1 MSLANFWRISKK
13 IPWWVGI
20 LSLTLFYSLFF
31 MQKTV
36 LVASDLGRHIT
47 NGHIIL
53 KTASVFNINLY
64 SYTFPD
70 RAAPNH
76 HWLFGVIAALV
87 HDASGFSGLTLLSV
101 FLYAAAAGMTLWYC
115 TKKYGRLAG
124 LMAGLLVLP
133 LITDRSEVRP
143 EAFSLFFFSL
153 QLCTLFLWHEKK
165 ITTTITALIFFVTGV
180 LWVNIHIFFFM
191 EFLILGAVG
200 AQVFLQKNWK
210 MFQQLIFITFITL
223 CATLCNP
230 LGLKGAL
237 YPTQILGEYGYRV
250 AENQPPLFFLSHFT
264 RPINWYLVIVFVIT
278 SIPLVLLIKKNWR
291 SYTAVSLIFCALL
304 LATNKLI
311 RFENFFGIIAMMTTA
326 AAIAHWGTYL
336 QKKIESGLQQSVYLS
351 VFSFIAFGILTLLL
365 GTGLF
370 FPFNPSFGLGLY
382 PRVNASAD
390 FFKSL
395 KITGPLF
402 NNFDI
407 GGYLI
412 YHLYPQTKV
421 YVDNRAEAYP
431 ASFLQEYRVA
441 QEDDTAWKKI
451 DDKNTFGAIYFFRLE
466 NTEWAQAFLVKRI
479 SDPAWVPIYVDDYAI
494 IFVRN
499 IPQHEEVIKKYRLP
513 PELFRINSNLP

>member
-1 MSLANFWRISKK
+1 
-13 IPWWVGI
+13 
-20 LSLTLFYSLFF
+20 
-31 MQKTV
+31 MQKTL

-53 KTASVFNINLY
+53 KTGSVFDTNLY

-70 RAAPNH
+70 QAAPNH
-76 HWLFGVIAALV
+76 HWLFGVIAALL
-87 HDASGFSGLTLLSV
+87 HDVSGFNGLTLLSV
-101 FLYAAAAGMTLWYC
+101 FLYAGSVGMALWYC

-124 LMAGLLVLP
+124 LVAGLLVLP

-153 QLCTLFLWHEKK
+153 QLCTLFLWQEKK
-165 ITTTITALIFFVTGV
+165 IATSITALIFFVTGA

-200 AQVFLQKNWK
+200 AQVFLQKKWE
-210 MFQQLIFITFITL
+210 MLQQLIFITFITL
-223 CATLCNP
+223 LATLCNP

-237 YPTQILGEYGYRV
+237 YPAQILGEYGYRV
-250 AENQPPLFFLSHFT
+250 AENQPPIFFLSHYT
-264 RPINWYLVIVFVIT
+264 RPINWYLVIIFVVT
-278 SIPLVLLIKKNWR
+278 SIPLVLLIKKNWGV
-291 SYTAVSLIFCALL
+291 YTTSGLIFFALL
-304 LATNKLI
+304 AATNKLI
-311 RFENFFGIIAMMTTA
+311 RFENFYGLIAMITTA
-326 AAIAHWGTYL
+326 AAVAHWRTYL
-336 QKKIESGLQQSVYLS
+336 QKKLESTLQQPVYLS
-351 VFSFIAFGILTLLL
+351 VFSFVAFAILTLLL
-365 GTGLF
+365 GTSLF
-370 FPFNPSFGLGLY
+370 FPLNQSFGVGLY
-382 PRVNASAD
+382 PKVNASAE

-395 KITGPLF
+395 KISGPIF

-431 ASFLQEYRVA
+431 VSFLEEYRVA
-441 QEDDTAWKKI
+441 QEDDASWKKI

-466 NTEWAQAFLVKRI
+466 NTEWAQTFLVKRI
-479 SDPAWVPIYVDDYAI
+479 SDPTWVPIYVDDYAI

-499 IPQHEEVIKKYRLP
+499 ISQHEEIIKKYRLP
-513 PELFRINSNLP
+513 PELFSIRNNLP